1 MYYRVLDRAVS
12 VINLSDDMIRAY
24 AKKITGFA
32 YSRTHDLQLAEDLSQ
47 EILMSLSSSLRR
59 HERIEDLDGFVYTIC
74 CYTWSKYLRSNKK
87 HWNNLDIDAL
97 FDLQDETCVEDEVET
112 RLAIEKLRTEV
123 AYLNR
128 LHREITLLF
137 YYENMTGAEISKLL
151 GIPHSTVRWHLSEI
165 KKKLKAGIEMTTNNL
180 NVAPKRLMVGHDG
193 YTSTEYGQCGLG
205 EDRLVDNICLACY
218 GKKLT
223 IEEIARTLSVAAGYL
238 EHHIRKLVYMDYLRV
253 ADKNK
258 YTTNFFIAEIRHNVL
273 RGRYHFHHIGPYA
286 ERIFDAF
293 DKRYDRIKGIGFLGS
308 DLDKDFVLWA
318 IIPLAVNM
326 LYYWSLN
333 AVYRENKITIDR
345 PKRKDGSQHWVC
357 ATLCDDHYWENQ
369 KEFSPEEVDFYHKAE
384 GNGIKSYSDSL
395 GNSALQLDSKATIDT
410 GLHWRDFSVT
420 NLAELTRIAQL
431 IWDGGTPNDM
441 DKQIIAKEAE
451 LDYVKMEDGRPKM
464 LIPYFIKEQFAKLND
479 ILDEMYAKLG
489 KEMFTDYIEGFA
501 EEFDKEIPDFISKDE
516 RAYLKYKIYPQY
528 AVLYWLA
535 DKGLLRYPT
544 PEEAKRLCTVVW
556 RDKSELIIRV

>member
-137 YYENMTGAEISKLL
+137 YYENRTGAEISKLL

-193 YTSTEYGQCGLG
+193 YT
-205 EDRLVDNICLACY
+205 
-218 GKKLT
+218 
-223 IEEIARTLSVAAGYL
+223 
-238 EHHIRKLVYMDYLRV
+238 LRPV
-253 ADKNK
+253 
-258 YTTNFFIAEIRHNVL
+258 
-273 RGRYHFHHIGPYA
+273 
-286 ERIFDAF
+286 
-293 DKRYDRIKGIGFLGS
+293 
-308 DLDKDFVLWA
+308 
-318 IIPLAVNM
+318 
-326 LYYWSLN
+326 
-333 AVYRENKITIDR
+333 R
-345 PKRKDGSQHWVC
+345 PG
-357 ATLCDDHYWENQ
+357 
-369 KEFSPEEVDFYHKAE
+369 
-384 GNGIKSYSDSL
+384 
-395 GNSALQLDSKATIDT
+395 
-410 GLHWRDFSVT
+410 
-420 NLAELTRIAQL
+420 
-431 IWDGGTPNDM
+431 
-441 DKQIIAKEAE
+441 
-451 LDYVKMEDGRPKM
+451 
-464 LIPYFIKEQFAKLND
+464 
-479 ILDEMYAKLG
+479 
-489 KEMFTDYIEGFA
+489 
-501 EEFDKEIPDFISKDE
+501 
-516 RAYLKYKIYPQY
+516 
-528 AVLYWLA
+528 
-535 DKGLLRYPT
+535 
-544 PEEAKRLCTVVW
+544 
-556 RDKSELIIRV
+556 